1 MNKIYDKIKDD
12 LTSKN
17 KFYIN
22 LGLERVSRVLD
33 LLDNPQNKTKTIHI
47 AGTNG
52 KGSTS
57 AMLAKILEKSGY
69 KVGLYTSPHLVKYNE
84 RIKISS
90 QDISDTDF
98 STLLKKVNS
107 LAADNQIILTE
118 FEILTVVAFLYF
130 CREKTD
136 IAIIE
141 VGLGGRLDATN
152 VITPIFEIITS
163 ISLDHTE
170 RLGDSIEKIVFEKS
184 GIIKPNS
191 IVIANS
197 NNAGLGIIKDTALS
211 MGTDVKIASEATCKA
226 FRNSLNEIE
235 IDGQIHK
242 INLFGDFQGDNLS
255 LVIKSLEVLED
266 KGFQINN
273 LNEALT
279 SVYWPARMQFLKE
292 NVILDGAHNPSA
304 AKALRQTLDKNFP
317 DQKRIWFFGALKNKD
332 FQKNIEILFSQEDL
346 VYFVG
351 FDAPNS
357 CLYSD
362 LIDIYSS
369 KSAFF
374 IDIMQ
379 FYTIYANINI
389 SNNLVII
396 CGSLYLAGEIL
407 ALSANKE

>member
-1 MNKIYDKIKDD
+1 
-12 LTSKN
+12 
-17 KFYIN
+17 
-22 LGLERVSRVLD
+22 
-33 LLDNPQNKTKTIHI
+33 
-47 AGTNG
+47 
-52 KGSTS
+52 
-57 AMLAKILEKSGY
+57 
-69 KVGLYTSPHLVKYNE
+69 
-84 RIKISS
+84 
-90 QDISDTDF
+90 
-98 STLLKKVNS
+98 
-107 LAADNQIILTE
+107 
-118 FEILTVVAFLYF
+118 
-130 CREKTD
+130 
-136 IAIIE
+136 
-141 VGLGGRLDATN
+141 
-152 VITPIFEIITS
+152 
-163 ISLDHTE
+163 
-170 RLGDSIEKIVFEKS
+170 
-184 GIIKPNS
+184 
-191 IVIANS
+191 
-197 NNAGLGIIKDTALS
+197 
-211 MGTDVKIASEATCKA
+211 
-226 FRNSLNEIE
+226 
-235 IDGQIHK
+235 
-242 INLFGDFQGDNLS
+242 
-255 LVIKSLEVLED
+255 
-266 KGFQINN
+266 
-273 LNEALT
+273 
-279 SVYWPARMQFLKE
+279 MQFLKE